1 MGLVILIEE
10 IFKVDVALI
19 LNSLRG
25 AFFATVLASLV
36 ALPTAYLIEFK
47 NFKGKSILEIITI
60 LPLGVPPVV
69 TGYLLLILLSP
80 RYFFGGTIEYFFG
93 GTLVFTWIAGSLAA
107 SIVSFPLI
115 VRAFQVGMSNVSNKE
130 IASAKSLA
138 LSEMNIFISI
148 VLPLSKKGILAGI
161 LICFVRSL
169 SEFGAT
175 IIVAGNIPGST
186 QNLSTA
192 IFSGISSSN
201 TIDVVRLSIF
211 SILLAILSITAH
223 NILLRKKGV

>member
-1 MGLVILIEE
+1 MGLTILIEE
-10 IFKVDVALI
+10 MFKVDLVLI
-19 LNSLRG
+19 LNSIRG
-25 AFFATVLASLV
+25 AFFATILAAFI

-47 NFKGKSILEIITI
+47 NFRGKSILEIITI

-80 RYFFGGTIEYFFG
+80 RYFFGQAIEYSFG

-130 IASAKSLA
+130 ITSAKSLA
-138 LSEMNIFISI
+138 LSEINIFISI
-148 VLPLSKKGILAGI
+148 ILPLSKKGILAGI

-192 IFSGISSSN
+192 IFSGISSAN
-201 TIDVVRLSIF
+201 TADVVRLSIF

-223 NILLRKKGV
+223 NILLRKKDE

>member
-1 MGLVILIEE
+1 MGLTILIEE
-10 IFKVDVALI
+10 IFKVDAVLI

-47 NFKGKSILEIITI
+47 NFRGKSILEIITI

-138 LSEMNIFISI
+138 LSEINIFISI
-148 VLPLSKKGILAGI
+148 ILPLSKKGILAGI

>member
-1 MGLVILIEE
+1 MGLIILIEE
-10 IFKVDVALI
+10 IFKVDAQLI
-19 LNSLRG
+19 FNSLRG
-25 AFFATVLASLV
+25 AVFATVLAGLV

-47 NFKGKSILEIITI
+47 NFRGKSILEIITI

-80 RYFFGGTIEYFFG
+80 RYFFGGAIDYVFG

-130 IASAKSLA
+130 LASAKSLA
-138 LSEMNIFISI
+138 LSEIDIFISI
-148 VLPLSKKGILAGI
+148 ILPLSKKGILAGI

-192 IFSGISSSN
+192 IFSGISSSSTN
-201 TIDVVRLSIF
+201 DVIRLSIF

-223 NILLRKKGV
+223 NILLRKKGL

>member
-1 MGLVILIEE
+1 MGLTILIEE

-138 LSEMNIFISI
+138 LSEMNIFIFI

>member
-1 MGLVILIEE
+1 MGLTILIEE